1 MKPEAIWY
9 WSCRLHQRKLTLF
22 AKLLKTVNYLVFHAV
37 LPYQAVIERD
47 IILEHYGL
55 GVVIHPNVT
64 LGHRV
69 RIFQHVTIAAE
80 TWVGS
85 PHRVVIGDDVVI
97 GAGACIIPSPDSGL
111 EIGYAAQ
118 VGANAVVKKSVDPG
132 QTVVGVPAKPLL
144 SKNLQLK

>member
-1 MKPEAIWY
+1 MKPEVLWY
-9 WSCRLHQRKLTLF
+9 WSCKLHQRKLTLF
-22 AKLLKTVNYLVFHAV
+22 AKLLKTVNYLVYHAV

-111 EIGYAAQ
+111 EIGASAQ
-118 VGANAVVKKSVDPG
+118 VGANAVVKKPVEPG
-132 QTVVGVPAKPLL
+132 QTVVGVPAKPLVP
-144 SKNLQLK
+144 KNLQLQ